1 MIKIFI
7 NLHCK
12 MHCSAKA
19 INTTCKNLD
28 SNSQGRV
35 LKIDVT
41 KNRFFSVHI
50 IGIGYSTEDS
60 LSW

>member
-12 MHCSAKA
+12 MHCSSKA
-19 INTTCKNLD
+19 INTACKNED
-28 SNSQGRV
+28 SSVQGRV

-41 KNRFFSVHI
+41 KNRFFLVYL
-50 IGIGYSTEDS
+50 IGIGYSAEDS